1 MRRATL
7 VRSVFTVSIRP
18 VFVALTPH
26 RIQCHTSER
35 PKRLTQAYLNRIA
48 TAVPDHDVHQAFV
61 AFADNLLATSADAR
75 VRALFNR
82 MATRSGIQHRYS
94 VLTPNEASTE
104 FHINAHDFYRTG
116 EFPHTAKRMQVY
128 EQFAPVL
135 MRRALD
141 RLELSETERQG
152 ITHVLITTCTGLY
165 APGLDFEAVE
175 HLGLR
180 PDVERTVIGFMG
192 CYAAINGMKTARHI
206 LRSEPEAR
214 VLMVNLELCT
224 LHLQETA
231 DLEQVLSFLVFADGC
246 AASVLSTEPTG
257 FGLDSF
263 RAVLIPQTRELI
275 TWKIGGVG
283 FDMLL
288 SGQVPGAIGK
298 ALEHN
303 GDQVIDPEQ
312 KPGVSLWAVHPGGK
326 SVLDSVER
334 GLQLP
339 AHALSCSREILDRYG
354 NMSSATVM
362 FVLERLMAEAQPG
375 QQGCA
380 MSFGPGLTAETMLF
394 HAA

>member
-1 MRRATL
+1 M
-7 VRSVFTVSIRP
+7 P
-18 VFVALTPH
+18 
-26 RIQCHTSER
+26 
-35 PKRLTQAYLNRIA
+35 QAFLNRIA

-61 AFADNLLATSADAR
+61 AFADNLLATGADAR
-75 VRALFNR
+75 TSALFNR
-82 MATRSGIQHRYS
+82 MANRSGIQHRYS

-116 EFPHTAKRMQVY
+116 SFPHTAQRMEVF
-128 EQFAPVL
+128 EKFAPVL

-141 RLELSETERQG
+141 RLALTPAERAG

-180 PDVERTVIGFMG
+180 TDVERTVIGFMG
-192 CYAAINGMKTARHI
+192 CYAAINGLKTARHI
-206 LRSEPEAR
+206 LRSEPASR

-224 LHLQETA
+224 LHLQETT

-246 AASVLSTEPTG
+246 AASLLSTDPKG
-257 FGLDSF
+257 FALDSF
-263 RAVLIPQTRELI
+263 RAVLIPSSRDLI

-288 SGQVPGAIGK
+288 SGRVPAAIGK
-298 ALEHN
+298 ALETV
-303 GDQVIDPEQ
+303 GDQVVHAEQRPGID
-312 KPGVSLWAVHPGGK
+312 LWAVHPGGK
-326 SVLDSVER
+326 SVLDAVER
-334 GLQLP
+334 GLGLP
-339 AHALSCSREILDRYG
+339 RDALNCSREILNRFG

-362 FVLERLMAEAQPG
+362 FVLERLLGEAQPG
-375 QQGCA
+375 QHGCA